1 MHLTVEESE
10 EACVLGAERSR
21 GTGLGH
27 ESRAR
32 PEQVRRASKAMRE
45 VRTDLM
51 QQRNTSGRAGHDLV
65 ISGLPFKR
73 LILGAMWKGAVDD
86 QE

>member
-1 MHLTVEESE
+1 MHLTVQESQ

-27 ESRAR
+27 ESMAR
-32 PEQVRRASKAMRE
+32 EEQVRRASRAMRE
-45 VRTDLM
+45 VRADLM
-51 QQRNTSGRAGHDLV
+51 QRRNTSGRAGHDLM
-65 ISGLPFKR
+65 ISGLPFER
-73 LILGAMWKGAVDD
+73 LILGAMWKRAVDD